1 VVIGIFRDK
10 TTRRRRSEI
19 TGLDRDRGC
28 FDKGLLVT
36 QRKTGWL
43 EGDTWIKFARIA
55 EGPLSRRVRGQGKD
69 VGPDRLNDQ
78 EVTRL
83 VEKVPDA
90 VSAGDLFAPCATI

>member
-1 VVIGIFRDK
+1 LAYSETKPPVALA
-10 TTRRRRSEI
+10 RRSPGW
-19 TGLDRDRGC
+19 TAAAA
-28 FDKGLLVT
+28 DKGLLVT
-36 QRKTGWL
+36 LRGTTGWI
-43 EGDTWIKFARIA
+43 EVETWIKFARIA

-69 VGPDRLNDQ
+69 VGPGRLNDQ

>member
-1 VVIGIFRDK
+1 MVVMDELGAMVVYNRLGEPVK
-10 TTRRRRSEI
+10 V
-19 TGLDRDRGC
+19 
-28 FDKGLLVT
+28 GLLVT

-43 EGDTWIKFARIA
+43 EVDTWIKFARIA